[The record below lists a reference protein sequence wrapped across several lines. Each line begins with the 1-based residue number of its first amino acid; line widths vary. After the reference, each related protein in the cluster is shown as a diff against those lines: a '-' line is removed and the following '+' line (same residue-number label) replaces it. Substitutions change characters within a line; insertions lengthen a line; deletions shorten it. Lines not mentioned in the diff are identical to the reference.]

1 MKGRTMNKRHIAA
14 GLAAALALTLGLT
27 GCGSANPAPTNTGTG
42 AQPGSTTP
50 GSGGTLTILTS
61 SASMTLDPA
70 KSWNL
75 ANTTLGLLYRRLTQW
90 HIPADGSAPTVVP
103 DLATDIGTPSDNGQT
118 WTYHLKPGLKFS
130 DGSPITSADVKFGIE
145 RTYTPELSG
154 GIGYHKTLLAG
165 WEGYKGPYD
174 GAHLDSIETPDAS
187 TIIFH
192 LNAPYG
198 DWPWI
203 VSTTSTAP
211 VPVDKAPA
219 ATFGQSPITSGPY
232 QVDSYQAGGQLVL
245 SRNPNWDAST
255 DTERTG
261 LPDKIIF
268 QQSQDRSVSAQKLIT
283 NAPTDQNTFSMDFVP
298 PAQLA
303 QAQQSAAD
311 RLVTSGAGAL
321 EYLALNMTSPKLQ
334 DLKVRQA
341 LNYAIDRQA
350 FIMAAGGTLSA
361 DPGTTLI
368 TPGIAGYQAYDM
380 YPAGTSGD
388 VDKAKA
394 LLSDAGITSLDL
406 TLIVTN
412 DDTSVAKA
420 QAIQQAYTRIGVNV
434 TIKPMETDAWTEAA
448 TGDDAT
454 GYDLSLSSWQPDYPS
469 AAGNIQPLY
478 HSSQIGGGNYNIS
491 RYNSSDVD
499 GLINQALASTDAA
512 TAQGLWFQADQ
523 TIMADAPVVPL
534 VYDKNSFL
542 HGSGVTGFYIGSFP
556 AYPVYYALGV
566 TA

>member
-1 MKGRTMNKRHIAA
+1 MKKRHIAV
-14 GLAAALALTLGLT
+14 GVAAALALALTLG
-27 GCGSANPAPTNTGTG
+27 GCNANPSPGATSTGG
-42 AQPGSTTP
+42 QAGSTAGTA
-50 GSGGTLTILTS
+50 GGTLTLLTQQT
-61 SASMTLDPA
+61 SMTLDPA

-90 HIPADGSAPTVVP
+90 HIPTDGSAPTVVP
-103 DLATDIGTPSDNGQT
+103 DLATDIGEPSDNGQT

-165 WEGYKGPYD
+165 ADNYQGPYD
-174 GAHLDSIETPDAS
+174 GQHLDSIETPDAT

-192 LNAPYG
+192 LTAPYG

-203 VSTTSTAP
+203 MSTTSTAP

-219 ATFGQSPITSGPY
+219 ATFGQAPITSGPY
-232 QVDSYQAGGQLVL
+232 QVDSYQPGGQLVL
-245 SRNPNWDAST
+245 SRNPNWDPTT

-268 QQSQDRSVSAQKLIT
+268 EQSQDPSVSAQKLIT
-283 NAPTDQNTFSMDFVP
+283 NAPADQNSFSMDFVP

-303 QAQQSAAD
+303 QAQQSAPD

-334 DLKVRQA
+334 DLRVRQA

-350 FIMAAGGTLSA
+350 YIMASGGTLSA

-368 TPGIAGYQAYDM
+368 TPGIAGYQSYDM

-388 VDKAKA
+388 VDKAKS
-394 LLSDAGITSLDL
+394 LLADAGVTSLDL
-406 TLIVTN
+406 TLIVSN
-412 DDTSVAKA
+412 DATSVSKA
-420 QAIQQAYTRIGVNV
+420 QAIEQAYTRIGVNV
-434 TIKPMETDAWTEAA
+434 TIKPMESNAWTDAA
-448 TGDDAT
+448 TGDDPS

-478 HSSQIGGGNYNIS
+478 ASSQIGGGNYNIS
-491 RYNSSDVD
+491 RYSSPAVD
-499 GLINQALASTDAA
+499 ALIDQALASTDA
-512 TAQGLWFQADQ
+512 TAAQALWFQADQ
-523 TIMADAPVVPL
+523 AIMTDAPVVPL

-542 HGSGVTGFYIGSFP
+542 FGSGVTGFYIGSFP
-556 AYPVYYALGV
+556 AYPVYYTLGV